1 MNAADPRDPPP
12 PAGLLRERGFRLY
25 WSAHSISLVGDEIT
39 ILAIPLAAVLL
50 LDAGP
55 TEMGWLTAVALL
67 PSLLLSIPGGAWADR
82 QANRRRA
89 MIVSDLGRFAAVA
102 SVPLAYAMD
111 ALTMTHLY
119 VTEFTVGAFTVLFR
133 VCNHHVYASVLTPDR
148 YVDGNSL
155 LSGSRSAAAVA
166 GPGAGGGLV
175 QVLTAPF
182 ALVLDAVT
190 YLVSALC
197 LGRIRATEAPPA
209 RHRGSGLTDGLRWVT
224 ANGDP
229 GLLIAGVAMLSLFNT
244 LLVTLF
250 VLYAS
255 DELGLS
261 PGLLGLVF
269 AMAGLGGLA
278 GAYLAPRVVRRIGL
292 GPAIIAGFA
301 GFSLPLP
308 LVPLADGPT
317 PLVVVVLAASQFACG
332 CGVAVMD
339 ISANS
344 YLIAVIPPTLR
355 SRVMGVIQTSNF
367 GVRPVGAVLA
377 GTLGAALGLR
387 PTMWIGTVGAVLSV
401 LWVLPSGL
409 RYVKA
414 LPTTPG
420 TPPPDATPADY
431 PAGNPPGNPA
441 RVPAE

>member
-1 MNAADPRDPPP
+1 MKAADPRDPPP
-12 PAGLLRERGFRLY
+12 QAGPLRERGFRLY
-25 WSAHSISLVGDEIT
+25 WAAHSTSLIGDEIT

-55 TEMGWLTAVALL
+55 AEMGWLTAVALL

-102 SVPLAYAMD
+102 SVPVAYAMD

-119 VTEFTVGAFTVLFR
+119 ATEFVVGALTVLFR
-133 VCNHHVYASVLTPDR
+133 VCNHHVYASVLTADR
-148 YVDGNSL
+148 YVAGNAL

-190 YLVSALC
+190 YLVSAVC
-197 LGRIRATEAPPA
+197 LGRIRAEEAPPA
-209 RHRGSGLTDGLRWVT
+209 RHQGTGPTDGFRWVT
-224 ANGDP
+224 AHRTP
-229 GLLIAGVAMLSLFNT
+229 GLLITGVAMLSLFHT
-244 LLVTLF
+244 FLATLF
-250 VLYAS
+250 VLYAT

-261 PGLLGLVF
+261 PGVLGLVF
-269 AMAGLGGLA
+269 AMFGLGGLT

-292 GPAIIAGFA
+292 GPAVIAGCA

-308 LVPLADGPT
+308 LVPLADGPA
-317 PLVVVVLAASQFACG
+317 PLVVAMLAAAQFASG

-339 ISANS
+339 IAANS
-344 YLIAVIPPTLR
+344 YLIAVIPATLR
-355 SRVMGVIQTSNF
+355 SRVMGVIQTANF

-377 GTLGAALGLR
+377 GILGAVLGLR
-387 PTMWIGTVGAVLSV
+387 PTMWIGTLGAVLSV
-401 LWVLPSGL
+401 LWLLPSGL
-409 RYVKA
+409 RYVMDLPAAPAAPAKA
-414 LPTTPG
+414 
-420 TPPPDATPADY
+420 AA
-431 PAGNPPGNPA
+431 A
-441 RVPAE
+441 

>member
-1 MNAADPRDPPP
+1 MNATDPRDPPP
-12 PAGLLRERGFRLY
+12 RSGLLRERGFRLY
-25 WSAHSISLVGDEIT
+25 WTAQTTSLAGDEIT
-39 ILAIPLAAVLL
+39 ILAVPLAAVLL

-89 MIVSDLGRFAAVA
+89 MIVADLGRFAAVA
-102 SVPLAYAMD
+102 SVPLAYAAG

-119 VTEFTVGAFTVLFR
+119 VTEFAVGALTVLFR
-133 VCNHHVYASVLTPDR
+133 VCNHHVYASVLAPER
-148 YVDGNSL
+148 FVDGNAL

-166 GPGAGGGLV
+166 GPGGGGALV
-175 QVLTAPF
+175 QALTAPF
-182 ALVLDAVT
+182 ALLLDAVT
-190 YLVSALC
+190 YLVSAAC
-197 LGRIRATEAPPA
+197 LGRITATEAPPA
-209 RHRGSGLTDGLRWVT
+209 RSGGSGLTDGLRWVT
-224 ANGDP
+224 AHRTP
-229 GLLIAGVAMLSLFNT
+229 SLLIAGVATLSLFNT

-250 VLYAS
+250 VLYAT

-278 GAYLAPRVVRRIGL
+278 GAYLAPRVVRRTGL
-292 GPAIIAGFA
+292 GPAVIAGFA

-317 PLVVVVLAASQFACG
+317 PLVVTVLAASLFASG
-332 CGVAVMD
+332 CGVAVLD
-339 ISANS
+339 IAANS
-344 YLIAVIPPTLR
+344 YLIAVIPSTLR

-377 GTLGAALGLR
+377 GTLGAAIGLR
-387 PTMWIGTVGAVLSV
+387 PTMWLGTVGAVLSV
-401 LWVLPSGL
+401 LWLLPSGL
-409 RYVKA
+409 RYVRA
-414 LPTTPG
+414 LPTTP
-420 TPPPDATPADY
+420 DTPAK
-431 PAGNPPGNPA
+431 
-441 RVPAE
+441 VPAD